1 MTEPTRDLQYRVERP
16 VTDPL
21 ELEADAPLTEDEAG
35 YVEAARAANTLRGY
49 RSDWAEFTGWCAAH
63 GLDPLPPAPG
73 TVAGYLTE
81 LARAGPKVG
90 TMSRRLAALGDPV
103 RRPAAQLPRR
113 DRQRPGGGGLG
124 GHPAHPRRPADPG
137 RPADAAGAVRHPGRL
152 PADQGLEDQGPV
164 PRAGPGRAAGH
175 RAAAGRVRGR
185 AAPQRVLV
193 VDAEQSHGALAV
205 AVIGPGRARTRARLG
220 GSRAAWRR
228 VAGRAGQS
236 RTTNT
241 GQLAWWTHRSQ
252 TDPSVKLP
260 CPRAPTTS
268 RLAFSA
274 MSISTRAALPCTN
287 SRRTSVGRWSPNT
300 SVSASSRQVS
310 PAARTASPIS
320 GTGATAALRWAA
332 SEAQRS
338 AAVAPAEPSTPT
350 TMGRSLAGREMP
362 AWVASDAD
370 VVTMISFRPA
380 RAGRGRRGR
389 YCRLPD
395 QSAPAAPTAS
405 GAKAAPDRPK

>member
-90 TMSRRLAALGDPV
+90 TMSRRLAAPGDPV
-103 RRPAAQLPRR
+103 RRPVAQPGGP
-113 DRQRPGGGGLG
+113 DRQRTGGSGLV
-124 GHPAHPRRPADPG
+124 GHPAHPRRPAG
-137 RPADAAGAVRHPGRL
+137 AGHAADAAGAVRRADRP

-185 AAPQRVLV
+185 AAPQRVVV
-193 VDAEQSHGALAV
+193 VDAEQPHGALAVAV

-274 MSISTRAALPCTN
+274 MSLSTRAALPCTN

-320 GTGATAALRWAA
+320 GTGAN
-332 SEAQRS
+332 
-338 AAVAPAEPSTPT
+338 
-350 TMGRSLAGREMP
+350 G
-362 AWVASDAD
+362 
-370 VVTMISFRPA
+370 
-380 RAGRGRRGR
+380 
-389 YCRLPD
+389 
-395 QSAPAAPTAS
+395 
-405 GAKAAPDRPK
+405 

>member
-1 MTEPTRDLQYRVERP
+1 MQLAPAVHGMIAGIPSSTAYPTDHDRADQGPP
-16 VTDPL
+16 VPRR
-21 ELEADAPLTEDEAG
+21 
-35 YVEAARAANTLRGY
+35 AARDR
-49 RSDWAEFTGWCAAH
+49 
-63 GLDPLPPAPG
+63 P
-73 TVAGYLTE
+73 
-81 LARAGPKVG
+81 ARAGGGRPADRG
-90 TMSRRLAALGDPV
+90 RGRV
-103 RRPAAQLPRR
+103 RRGRPGGEHAARLPVGP
-113 DRQRPGGGGLG
+113 DRQRTGGSGLV
-124 GHPAHPRRPADPG
+124 GHPAHPRRPAG
-137 RPADAAGAVRHPGRL
+137 AGHAADAAGAVRRADRP

-185 AAPQRVLV
+185 AAPQRVVV
-193 VDAEQSHGALAV
+193 VDAEQPHGALAV

-320 GTGATAALRWAA
+320 GTGAN
-332 SEAQRS
+332 
-338 AAVAPAEPSTPT
+338 
-350 TMGRSLAGREMP
+350 G
-362 AWVASDAD
+362 
-370 VVTMISFRPA
+370 
-380 RAGRGRRGR
+380 
-389 YCRLPD
+389 
-395 QSAPAAPTAS
+395 
-405 GAKAAPDRPK
+405 